1 MDEIKM
7 GVMPIN
13 KLLLSMALPI
23 VASMLVQALYNI
35 VDSIFVARVSE
46 DALTAVS
53 LAFPMQNLLISTAVG
68 LGVGINALLSRS
80 LGQKNAEAA
89 NKAASNGI
97 FLSAIG
103 YIIFLI
109 ISFTLIRPYY
119 VMQSGEGHITEIGID
134 YLVIVTGVSFGVFAQ
149 ITFERILQA
158 TGRTLCTMFTQM
170 LGAIINIILDP
181 ILIFGLLG
189 MPEMGVTGAA
199 VATVIGQI
207 AAGIFAIVLNHK
219 MNTDVKISFKGF
231 KPDSNI
237 IKSILIVGV
246 PSIIMSSV
254 GSVMTFGMN
263 KILIAFSSTA
273 VAVFGVY
280 FKLQSFVFMP
290 VFGLNNGM
298 IPIVSYNYGAKRP
311 DRMMKTIKL
320 SMVYAVSIMIC
331 GLIVIQL
338 FPEAMLRLFDAS
350 EQMMA
355 IGTIALRIISISF
368 VFAGACIVLSATF
381 QALGNGMF
389 SMFVSII
396 RQLVVLLPAAYLLS
410 LSGDVNMIWWSFP
423 IAEIASVIITAICF
437 IHTYKNKIK
446 I

>member
-1 MDEIKM
+1 
-7 GVMPIN
+7 
-13 KLLLSMALPI
+13 
-23 VASMLVQALYNI
+23 
-35 VDSIFVARVSE
+35 
-46 DALTAVS
+46 
-53 LAFPMQNLLISTAVG
+53 
-68 LGVGINALLSRS
+68 
-80 LGQKNAEAA
+80 
-89 NKAASNGI
+89 
-97 FLSAIG
+97 
-103 YIIFLI
+103 
-109 ISFTLIRPYY
+109 
-119 VMQSGEGHITEIGID
+119 
-134 YLVIVTGVSFGVFAQ
+134 
-149 ITFERILQA
+149 
-158 TGRTLCTMFTQM
+158 
-170 LGAIINIILDP
+170 
-181 ILIFGLLG
+181 
-189 MPEMGVTGAA
+189 
-199 VATVIGQI
+199 
-207 AAGIFAIVLNHK
+207 
-219 MNTDVKISFKGF
+219 
-231 KPDSNI
+231 
-237 IKSILIVGV
+237 
-246 PSIIMSSV
+246 MSSV

-290 VFGLNNGM
+290 VFGLNYGM

-320 SMVYAVSIMIC
+320 SMVYAVSIMLC